1 MCTSAN
7 EGLKK
12 PRERR
17 YPARKVIRGV
27 RRYGGQDARA
37 PNKMREASQM
47 GLYTKNGQIVLL
59 TMLAMALLLM
69 MGCAVGPKYV
79 RPPVQTPPAYKETPE
94 AAAKESELWRTS
106 QPRDGTNRGKWW
118 KVFNDPQLDE
128 LEEKASSSN
137 QEIMAAMDNFL
148 AARALVREARAQY
161 FPNVTV
167 NPSITNERPSPGQF
181 GGLQAGSSMGV
192 ALTVKSYTDYSL
204 PFDASWEPDFWGRIR
219 SSVRANIYAAQASAA
234 DLENVRLSDQ
244 AELAAD
250 YYELRAQDSLKEL
263 LDSTVN
269 AYQDALDLTL
279 AQYRAGLD
287 SDEAVA
293 QAETQLKTAQ
303 AQDTNL
309 GILRAQYEHAI
320 AVLVGVPASSFSLP
334 AQPYTTDL
342 PKVPAG
348 LPSELLE
355 RRPDI
360 ASAERAVAQAN
371 AQIGIAKAAYFPNIL
386 LGGTGGF
393 GTASFTN
400 WFTWPSRFWS
410 VGPSL
415 AETIFDAG
423 LRRATL
429 DQYRASYEAA
439 VANYRQTVLTAFQQ
453 VEDNL
458 ASLRILSQDVEQ
470 QDAAVEAAA
479 RSLQEATVRYKAG
492 LDPYLNVIS
501 AQTILLNDQQTAV
514 SFRMQ
519 QRVASVQLIKA
530 LGGGWDSAELPSPN
544 QLKTKMG
551 RNHGSS

>member
-1 MCTSAN
+1 M
-7 EGLKK
+7 KK
-12 PRERR
+12 SGERR
-17 YPARKVIRGV
+17 YPAHKVIRGV
-27 RRYGGQDARA
+27 RRYRGQDACA
-37 PNKMREASQM
+37 SNKMREGSQM
-47 GLYTKNGQIVLL
+47 GRYTKNGPIVLL
-59 TMLAMALLLM
+59 TALAMALLLM

-79 RPPVQTPPAYKETPE
+79 RPPVQTPPAYKEMPE
-94 AAAKESELWRTS
+94 SAVREPESWRTS
-106 QPRDGTNRGKWW
+106 QPKDGTDRGKWW
-118 KVFNDPQLDE
+118 KIFNDPQMDE

-161 FPNVTV
+161 FPTVTT
-167 NPSITNERPSPGQF
+167 NPSVMNSRPSPGQF
-181 GGLQAGSSMGV
+181 GGLQAGSSTATG
-192 ALTVKSYTDYSL
+192 LTVRSYTDYSL

-219 SSVRANIYAAQASAA
+219 GGVRSNVYAAQASAA
-234 DLENVRLSDQ
+234 DLENVRLSVH

-250 YYELRAQDSLKEL
+250 YYELRAQDSLKGL
-263 LDSTVN
+263 LDATVS
-269 AYQDALDLTL
+269 AYQDALDLART
-279 AQYRAGLD
+279 QYKAGLG
-287 SDEAVA
+287 SDETVA
-293 QAETQLKTAQ
+293 QAEAQLKAAQ

-320 AVLVGVPASSFSLP
+320 AVLVGEPASTFSLP
-334 AQPYTTDL
+334 AQPYPTDL
-342 PKVPAG
+342 PKIPAG
-348 LPSELLE
+348 VPSELLE

-360 ASAERAVAQAN
+360 AAAERSVAQAN
-371 AQIGIAKAAYFPNIL
+371 AQVGVAKTAYFPTIL
-386 LGGTGGF
+386 LSATGGF
-393 GTASFTN
+393 GNSSAAN

-429 DQYRASYEAA
+429 EQYRASYEAA
-439 VANYRQTVLTAFQQ
+439 IANYRQTVLTAFQQ

-458 ASLRILSQDVEQ
+458 ASLRILSQDIEQ

-479 RSLQEATVRYKAG
+479 RSLREATVRYKAG

-530 LGGGWDSAELPSPN
+530 LGGGWGSAELPSPN

-551 RNHGSS
+551 RSPGSS

>member
-1 MCTSAN
+1 MAM
-7 EGLKK
+7 
-12 PRERR
+12 
-17 YPARKVIRGV
+17 I
-27 RRYGGQDARA
+27 
-37 PNKMREASQM
+37 
-47 GLYTKNGQIVLL
+47 LL
-59 TMLAMALLLM
+59 LAM
-69 MGCAVGPKYV
+69 GCGVGPKYV
-79 RPPVQTPPAYKETPE
+79 RPPVQTPPAYKEIPQ

-118 KVFNDPQLDE
+118 KVFNDPQLDQ

-137 QEIMAAMDNFL
+137 QEIVAAADNFL

-161 FPNVTV
+161 FPTVTT

-181 GGLQAGSSMGV
+181 GGLRAGSSMGV
-192 ALTVKSYTDYSL
+192 SLTVRSYTNYSL

-219 SSVRANIYAAQASAA
+219 SGVRANVYAAQASAA
-234 DLENVRLSDQ
+234 DLENVRLSVH

-269 AYQDALDLTL
+269 AYQDALNLTR
-279 AQYRAGLD
+279 AQYRAGLS

-320 AVLVGVPASSFSLP
+320 AVLVGEPASTFSLP
-334 AQPYTTDL
+334 AQSHPTNP
-342 PKVPAG
+342 PKIPVG
-348 LPSELLE
+348 VPSELLE

-360 ASAERAVAQAN
+360 AAAERSVAQAN
-371 AQIGIAKAAYFPNIL
+371 AQIGVAKTAYFPTIL
-386 LGGTGGF
+386 LSAAGGF
-393 GTASFTN
+393 GNSSAAN

-423 LRRATL
+423 LRRSTME
-429 DQYRASYEAA
+429 QYRASYEAA

-458 ASLRILSQDVEQ
+458 ASLRILSQDIEQ

-514 SFRMQ
+514 NFRMQ
-519 QRVASVQLIKA
+519 QMVASVQLIKA
-530 LGGGWDSAELPSPN
+530 LGGGWDSAQLPSPN
-544 QLKTKMG
+544 RLKASVG
-551 RNHGSS
+551 Y